1 MSLLIFMFSTSNFLI
16 LFELANFIQES
27 TKETVLTFDVD
38 LITHEAGLKREENIS
53 K

>member
-1 MSLLIFMFSTSNFLI
+1 MFSASNFWI
-16 LFELANFIQES
+16 LFELANFLQES

-38 LITHEAGLKREENIS
+38 LIRHEAGLKREENIS